1 MIAINSSLLD
11 FNSLNAA
18 ASFSLPTFQTGNS
31 EVLFYSTGSL
41 TSGMLSAYAD
51 SSLYR
56 SYATNDLRKTLL
68 YKLSGTLPQFKGSY
82 TGGNNPFTGIGLNEI
97 YFIRAESRARTNNLT
112 GAMADLNAVLIK
124 RWKTGTYVNATAA
137 SADIALKL
145 ILSEKRKELAFS
157 GSNRWEELRR
167 LNDDPV
173 LAVALKRVVNGV
185 EYTLAPAS
193 IRYVLPIPDNE
204 IRLSGIPQNQR

>member
-1 MIAINSSLLD
+1 
-11 FNSLNAA
+11 
-18 ASFSLPTFQTGNS
+18 
-31 EVLFYSTGSL
+31 
-41 TSGMLSAYAD
+41 
-51 SSLYR
+51 
-56 SYATNDLRKTLL
+56 
-68 YKLSGTLPQFKGSY
+68 
-82 TGGNNPFTGIGLNEI
+82 
-97 YFIRAESRARTNNLT
+97 
-112 GAMADLNAVLIK
+112 MADLNAVLIK